1 MIYACVNFPEVFGGI
16 YDNYALWLASQGIVD
31 PHIRDQFSAGGKES
45 MRLPSGETVRYP
57 GVYRRVKENS
67 DLLMRRMSQQD
78 TTILVETGNWV
89 SKETLKRR
97 LTAWIR
103 RVSENAPVNTDES
116 IAALTIYYY
125 SNYAD
130 KLN

>member
-1 MIYACVNFPEVFGGI
+1 
-16 YDNYALWLASQGIVD
+16 
-31 PHIRDQFSAGGKES
+31 
-45 MRLPSGETVRYP
+45 
-57 GVYRRVKENS
+57 
-67 DLLMRRMSQQD
+67 MSQQD
-78 TTILVETGNWV
+78 TTILFETGKWA